1 MERWVCVGV
10 LTLKF
15 KKPPQASLCHIG
27 RVLAAGAAIF
37 SIGCQAYQPKPL
49 DPRAIAIRFDKRR
62 LDDAQLRSAIV
73 SSGHWSRS
81 RGWPP
86 SPWRLRELQGA
97 ALYYHPEIA
106 VAKAKA
112 ITARA
117 AIQTADTRPNPTLA
131 LAPELGNPGGGVS
144 PWVLGFTLDIP
155 IETANKRGERTAQA
169 RAVSN
174 GAALSVADTAWTVSS
189 GVRAT
194 LLELEMANRRLE
206 ILDSQ
211 RENDAALVAMIVE
224 RVKAGEAPK
233 TELGVYQ
240 TQQSRNLLE
249 LADGRSKLDAAR
261 AKLADALGVPAIS
274 IRNTAVS
281 FGALDHFP
289 TSPPERLLRKAALLR
304 RSDVLGA
311 LEDYAA
317 ADAALRLEIAK
328 QTPDVHLNPGYNFD
342 QGQSKWALGIGL
354 TLPVDRNAGPI
365 REAIAKRDECA
376 AVFERLQIGIHGE
389 LDQALA
395 AYHSDRQRLRE
406 VENLMTSQTQQL
418 TDAEHLSKAG
428 ESDRLT
434 ANAARSLVLQAQL
447 ARIDALGQ
455 AQQSLGHIQDS
466 ARISFDEN

>member
-1 MERWVCVGV
+1 M
-10 LTLKF
+10 
-15 KKPPQASLCHIG
+15 
-27 RVLAAGAAIF
+27 
-37 SIGCQAYQPKPL
+37 
-49 DPRAIAIRFDKRR
+49 AIRFDKRR
-62 LDDAQLRSAIV
+62 LDDPQLSSAIV
-73 SSGHWSRS
+73 SSGHWNRS

-86 SPWRLRELQGA
+86 APWKLRELQGA

-112 ITARA
+112 ATASA
-117 AIQTADTRPNPTLA
+117 GIQTANTRPNPTLA
-131 LAPELGNPGGGVS
+131 FLPELGNPGGVVS
-144 PWVLGFTLDIP
+144 PWVLGFSLDVP

-169 RAVSN
+169 RVVSN
-174 GAALSVADTAWTVSS
+174 GAALAVADTAWTVSS
-189 GVRAT
+189 GVRVA

-206 ILDSQ
+206 ILNSQ
-211 RENDAALVAMIVE
+211 RENDAALVVMIVE
-224 RVKAGEAPK
+224 RIQAGEAPK

-240 TQQSRNLLE
+240 TQQSRDLLE
-249 LADGRSKLDAAR
+249 LADGRSKLNAAR

-289 TSPPERLLRKAALLR
+289 TIPAERPLRKAALTR

-311 LEDYAA
+311 LENYAA

-328 QTPDVHLNPGYNFD
+328 QTPDLHLNPGYNFD

-354 TLPVDRNAGPI
+354 TLPIDRNAGPI
-365 REAIAKRDECA
+365 REAIAKRDESA
-376 AVFERLQIGIHGE
+376 AVFERLQIGIRGE

-395 AYHSDRQRLRE
+395 AYHADRQRLRE
-406 VENLMTSQTQQL
+406 VENLVTSQAQQL
-418 TDAEHLSKAG
+418 ADAEHLSNAG

-434 ANAARSLVLQAQL
+434 ATAARSLVLQAQL

-455 AQQSLGHIQDS
+455 AQQSLAHIQDS

>member
-1 MERWVCVGV
+1 MNQ
-10 LTLKF
+10 LLS
-15 KKPPQASLCHIG
+15 KKPQKSPRATVCQIG
-27 RVLAAGAAIF
+27 RMLVASAAIF
-37 SIGCQAYQPKPL
+37 CVGCQAYQPKPL
-49 DPRAIAIRFDKRR
+49 DSEATAIRFDKRR
-62 LDDAQLRSAIV
+62 LDDPQLRSAIV
-73 SSGHWSRS
+73 SSGHWNRS

-86 SPWRLRELQGA
+86 APWKLRELQGA
-97 ALYYHPEIA
+97 ALYNHPEIA

-112 ITARA
+112 VTADA

-131 LAPELGNPGGGVS
+131 FLPELGNPDGGVVS
-144 PWVLGFTLDIP
+144 PWVLGFSLDVL

-174 GAALSVADTAWTVSS
+174 GVALAVADTAWTVSS
-189 GVRAT
+189 GVRVA

-206 ILDSQ
+206 ILNSQ

-224 RVKAGEAPK
+224 KIKAGEAPK

-240 TQQSRNLLE
+240 TQQSRDLLE
-249 LADGRSKLDAAR
+249 LADGSSKLDAAR
-261 AKLADALGVPAIS
+261 AKLAAALGVPAIS

-289 TSPPERLLRKAALLR
+289 TIPAERPLRKAALTR

-328 QTPDVHLNPGYNFD
+328 QTPDLHLNPGYNFD

-354 TLPVDRNAGPI
+354 TLPVDRNVGPI
-365 REAIAKRDECA
+365 CEAVAKRDESA
-376 AVFERLQIGIHGE
+376 AVFERLQIGIRGE

-395 AYHSDRQRLRE
+395 AYHADRQRLRE
-406 VENLMTSQTQQL
+406 VENLVTSQAQQL
-418 TDAEHLSKAG
+418 TDAEHQSTAG

-434 ANAARSLVLQAQL
+434 ATAARSLVLQAQL

-455 AQQSLGHIQDS
+455 AQQSLGQVQDS